1 MRLWRKRGKERMVKG
16 FIRFAKK
23 LVGVYEPGYE
33 YWVKLSDIH
42 ITPQF
47 RWSRIK
53 SAKYK
58 WKWQFYHRNGFC
70 ENKIVL
76 NKDFVL
82 LDGEGTDCKV
92 PVWFVE

>member
-1 MRLWRKRGKERMVKG
+1 MINGLA
-16 FIRFAKK
+16 RFGKK
-23 LVGVYEPGYE
+23 LVGVYEPGHE
-33 YWVKLSDIH
+33 YWVKLH

-58 WKWQFYHRNGFC
+58 RKWQFYCRNGYC
-70 ENKIVL
+70 ESRIVL

-82 LDGEGTDCKV
+82 LDGYSSYKIHRAAEGKDCKV
-92 PVWFVE
+92 MVWFV

>member
-1 MRLWRKRGKERMVKG
+1 MVKG
-16 FIRFAKK
+16 FIRFAKR
-23 LVGVYEPGYE
+23 LVGIYEPGYE

-58 WKWQFYHRNGFC
+58 RKWQFYHRNGYC
-70 ENKIVL
+70 ESKIVL
-76 NKDFVL
+76 SKNFELV
-82 LDGEGTDCKV
+82 DGYSSYKILKAAEGIDCKV

>member
-1 MRLWRKRGKERMVKG
+1 MIKG
-16 FIRFAKK
+16 FIRFVKR
-23 LVGVYEPGYE
+23 LVGKYEPGYE

-58 WKWQFYHRNGFC
+58 SKWQFYHRNGYC
-70 ENKIVL
+70 ESKIVL
-76 NKDFVL
+76 NKDFELV
-82 LDGEGTDCKV
+82 DGLSSYRIYRAAEGIDCKV
-92 PVWFVE
+92 PVWFVD

>member
-1 MRLWRKRGKERMVKG
+1 MIKE
-16 FIRFAKK
+16 FIRFVKR
-23 LVGVYEPGYE
+23 LVGIYEPGYE

-47 RWSRIK
+47 RYSRIK

-58 WKWQFYHRNGFC
+58 RKWQFYHRNGFC
-70 ENKIVL
+70 ESKIVL

-82 LDGEGTDCKV
+82 LDGLSSYRIYKAAEGTDCKV
-92 PVWFVE
+92 PVWFME